1 MVGRLD
7 IPALLLMLI
16 ATSWGCTTSIASERS
31 STELS
36 EGSGESASL
45 DDLIGV
51 WKGGSLCLWS
61 RMGTSC
67 RGSVN
72 IGLTLVPATRSKVT
86 GFYTCASDTVGCRNR
101 LQNGAIANIEMNGK
115 RLWLRVMLADG
126 SSCLFTS
133 RSGRDRMAGGYE
145 CLQGAGLV
153 EQGRWWIERI
163 Y

>member
-1 MVGRLD
+1 MTNCVHRPQDWSPSSRSADIVGRLD

-16 ATSWGCTTSIASERS
+16 GTSWGCTTSIASGRP

-36 EGSGESASL
+36 GRSGESAAL
-45 DDLIGV
+45 GDLIGV
-51 WKGGSLCLWS
+51 GRGGSLCLWS
-61 RMGTSC
+61 RIGTS
-67 RGSVN
+67 RGGSVN

-101 LQNGAIANIEMNGK
+101 LQNGEIVNIEMNGK

-133 RSGRDRMAGGYE
+133 RS
-145 CLQGAGLV
+145 
-153 EQGRWWIERI
+153 
-163 Y
+163 